1 LRVDL
6 AVDALL
12 ERFDAFF
19 CNVLMG
25 DEVLHLRLDDPAGL
39 QVVWE
44 LLKELAVEHVP
55 QVNFMTVLVG
65 GRWADCAVSS
75 VVNRCLSILPQGV
88 SNVFF
93 RHWAVSL
100 QDSVL
105 NVEVFDDVKVL
116 VDEAYLSTIFCPG
129 KVTGWPSTLTTL
141 VQVLLAR
148 LMPTPHCILWMR
160 TTDHLL
166 KK

>member
-1 LRVDL
+1 MRVDL

-25 DEVLHLRLDDPAGL
+25 DEVLHLRLYDPAGL

-65 GRWADCAVSS
+65 GR
-75 VVNRCLSILPQGV
+75 
-88 SNVFF
+88 
-93 RHWAVSL
+93 
-100 QDSVL
+100 
-105 NVEVFDDVKVL
+105 
-116 VDEAYLSTIFCPG
+116 
-129 KVTGWPSTLTTL
+129 
-141 VQVLLAR
+141 
-148 LMPTPHCILWMR
+148 
-160 TTDHLL
+160 
-166 KK
+166 